1 MFFENVAIKE
11 VDEITSDLFDLWV
24 KTLVK
29 QKKDGQLS
37 THIQHEIDL
46 KLTEIYSLTE
56 DDVRLINRSE
66 NSDDETNPSIIAL
79 SELSKL

>member
-37 THIQHEIDL
+37 THIQQEIDL